1 MKTTVKYFSVIAT
14 LALMLQ
20 SCAPGTSLTKD
31 IKEIQPGLL
40 EGYIPLS
47 QMPSS
52 LLILPPPPE
61 EGSTAMKLDEEMAE
75 KYLTSNDTARK
86 ALAARD
92 AVLQFPEATESF
104 NRVLDLQISEEH
116 TPNLYMI
123 LRRSLTDAAL
133 STYMAKNHY
142 NRLRPFMVNGVPTC
156 TPEDEEYLQKDGSYP
171 SGHTAIGW
179 TWALIL
185 AEVFPE
191 KSDMILVRG
200 VEFGESR
207 SVCNV
212 HWYSDVVAG
221 RTMGDATYVKLHS
234 REDFLI
240 DLEAAKKE
248 VAALRRKSSN

>member
-1 MKTTVKYFSVIAT
+1 MKYFPVIAI
-14 LALMLQ
+14 LALVLH
-20 SCAPGTSLTKD
+20 SCAPATSLTKD

-40 EGYIPLS
+40 EGYIPFS

-61 EGSTAMKLDEEMAE
+61 EGTTAMKLDEEMAE
-75 KYLTSNDTARK
+75 KYLTSSDTARK

-92 AVLQFPEATESF
+92 AVLHFPEATESF

-142 NRLRPFMVNGVPTC
+142 NRLRPFMVNGAPTC

-221 RTMGDATYVKLHS
+221 RTMGDATYAKLHS

-240 DLEAAKKE
+240 DMEAAKKE
-248 VAALRRKSSN
+248 VAALRKKSTH